1 MIRKN
6 IHFVIDSTNKASVE
20 KKKILKK
27 YKNFSPKNCDVIV
40 VVGGDG
46 FMLYSIKKLQRFKKP
61 FYGMNR
67 GSFGFLM
74 NKFKLKNI
82 DKYIKKSKLVSIS
95 PLEAIIKTKSRK
107 KISVFAINEVSLFR
121 QSRQTANLQILNGN
135 KVIIKKLI
143 SDGVLISTPAGST
156 AYNLSVHGPI
166 LSINSKKT
174 SLSKSNSCFSFNCL
188 DIFVCPPLNIKPNF
202 FPTVKPC
209 SLILLASYKFSKTAI
224 MEGITF
230 DPGKLIN
237 ISFGAL

>member
-74 NKFKLKNI
+74 NKFKLKI
-82 DKYIKKSKLVSIS
+82 
-95 PLEAIIKTKSRK
+95 
-107 KISVFAINEVSLFR
+107 
-121 QSRQTANLQILNGN
+121 
-135 KVIIKKLI
+135 
-143 SDGVLISTPAGST
+143 
-156 AYNLSVHGPI
+156 
-166 LSINSKKT
+166 
-174 SLSKSNSCFSFNCL
+174 
-188 DIFVCPPLNIKPNF
+188 
-202 FPTVKPC
+202 
-209 SLILLASYKFSKTAI
+209 
-224 MEGITF
+224 
-230 DPGKLIN
+230 
-237 ISFGAL
+237 